1 MKNALLINA
10 LLIAG
15 SAAAQINVQWESR
28 YNGLGGNT
36 TELVADMTTDAAGNV
51 YVTGSA
57 YSASTGYDIV
67 TIKYNNAGAQQW
79 IAVFN
84 GSFSGLD
91 EARALAVDASG
102 NVYVTGYSAR
112 SSSNY
117 DYTTIKYNASGT
129 QLWQQYYD
137 AGASLF
143 DDARDIAVDASGNVY
158 VTGSATVSST
168 NTNIRTVKYDAG
180 GTQQWAVNF
189 SSSGNNLDQG
199 VCLVLDASSNVYVA
213 GNAFNSGQDLNY
225 RIIKYDAAGTQVW
238 TTQYNHTLNSYDYP
252 VDMRLDA
259 SGNLFVTGY
268 SYNGAASDDD
278 IHTIKI
284 NPSGTVINSVIHNG
298 TANAADIA
306 NAIFIDASGNV
317 YVAGRSKNSGTAE
330 DFFVAKYDNSLSLLW
345 NDSYNGGGGNYDEAT
360 DIVIDNAGNVY
371 ATGYSFLSA
380 SNNDYMTIKYDGS
393 TGTRLWST
401 RFNGTANNSDQ
412 AKKIAVDAAGNVYV
426 SGNSRGSGTNNDYS
440 TIKYCQLTTQAGTDE
455 QLCIGD
461 NVQLNA
467 AGGTVWNWTPSA
479 GLSST
484 TISNPIASPSS
495 TTTYIVSSTDGNGCT
510 DYDTIQVVVN
520 PLPGPV
526 ITPDG
531 PTSFCVGDSVTLSA
545 SGFAS
550 YTWNTGATDADI
562 TVNATGTYTVTVV
575 DAMMCSNFTSINITV
590 NGLPAIDA
598 GTAAPFCSGDSTQL
612 NASGGVSYVWESNTD
627 LSSTTIGNP
636 YASPVSDSWFYVS
649 GTDANGCSNSDS
661 VLVVV
666 NPLPAQPNI
675 TFVQANHTIVT
686 NNTSGNVWYFNGAVI
701 SGQTGQVI
709 NATANGDYW
718 VIYTDGNGCASMSS
732 DTVTVQDIGVGEE
745 WWSAALQLS
754 PNPAS
759 SLVYLDFSV
768 SHPCAVEVELINA
781 VGQVISTTPIQ
792 ANGQVHQA
800 LNISGIP
807 AGVYLVRI
815 HSGNQVLTRRLVVRG

>member
-10 LLIAG
+10 LLFAG

-57 YSASTGYDIV
+57 YTASTGYDIV
-67 TIKYNNAGAQQW
+67 TIKYNNAGVQQW

-84 GSFSGLD
+84 GSFNGLD
-91 EARALAVDASG
+91 EARALTVDASG

-180 GTQQWAVNF
+180 GNQQWAANF

-213 GNAFNSGQDLNY
+213 GNAFNTGQDLNY
-225 RIIKYDAAGTQVW
+225 RILKYDAAGTQIW

-252 VDMRLDA
+252 VDMRMDA

-284 NPSGTVINSVIHNG
+284 NSAGTVVNSVIHNG

-306 NAIFIDASGNV
+306 NAIFIDATGNV

-330 DFFVAKYDNSLSLLW
+330 DFFVAKYDNALNLIW

-360 DIVIDNAGNVY
+360 DIVIDNSGNVY

-380 SNNDYMTIKYDGS
+380 TNNDYMTIKYDGAN
-393 TGTRLWST
+393 GARLWST

-440 TIKYCQLTTQAGTDE
+440 TIKYCQLTTNAGTDE

-467 AGGTVWNWTPSA
+467 SGGTVWNWSPSA

-484 TISNPIASPSS
+484 TISNPFASPSS

-510 DYDTIQVVVN
+510 DYDTIEVVVN

-531 PTSFCVGDSVTLSA
+531 PTSFCIGDSVTLSA

-550 YTWNTGATDADI
+550 YSWNTGSIDADL
-562 TVNATGTYTVTVV
+562 TVHTSGTYTVTVV
-575 DAMMCSNFTSINITV
+575 DAMMCSNFTSVTVTV
-590 NGLPAIDA
+590 NALPSIDA
-598 GTAAPFCSGDSTQL
+598 GTTTPFCMGDSTQL
-612 NASGGVSYVWESNTD
+612 NALGGVSYVWDTNPD
-627 LSSTTIGNP
+627 LSSTSVGNP
-636 YASPVSDSWFYVS
+636 YASPVSDSWFYVT

-661 VLVVV
+661 VLVQV
-666 NPLPAQPNI
+666 NPLPAQPTI
-675 TFVQANHTIVT
+675 TFVQSNHTIVT
-686 NNTSGNVWYFNGAVI
+686 NNTSGNTWYFNGSVI
-701 SGQTGQVI
+701 SGQSGQVI
-709 NATANGDYW
+709 TAGSNGDYW
-718 VIYTDGNGCASMSS
+718 VIFTDGNGCSSVSS
-732 DTVTVQDIGVGEE
+732 DTVTVQDIGIEE
-745 WWSAALQLS
+745 ENVFSGFQLA

-759 SLVYLDFSV
+759 SVVFLDFSIKQ
-768 SHPCAVEVELINA
+768 PALVELSLINA
-781 VGQVISTTPIQ
+781 IGQVVLSSQ
-792 ANGQVHQA
+792 SQVSGQVHQS
-800 LNISGIP
+800 LNINEIP
-807 AGVYLVRI
+807 AGVYLVRVQA
-815 HSGNQVLTRRLVVRG
+815 GNQVLTRRLVVRG